1 MYFEGLEGGR
11 RSRGKQ
17 ETSSQRS
24 TQDFLPARFG
34 PPARPPAAAGWLR
47 LEVARPF
54 PAALTAGS
62 SPPRRVLCGLALSRS
77 VSHTSMLCHAR
88 ACVRPMEHPRAQRLS
103 PFVATNSSK
112 CAHSFVGHK

>member
-62 SPPRRVLCGLALSRS
+62 SPPRRGSLRACSFSLSFSYEHALSRP
-77 VSHTSMLCHAR
+77 
-88 ACVRPMEHPRAQRLS
+88 CVRPS
-103 PFVATNSSK
+103 DGTSS
-112 CAHSFVGHK
+112 CTTPISLRCDEQQ